1 MSENSSERSQQVLLY
16 PEQELKT
23 ALGRLDVD
31 SVDGQEG
38 WVLGKLYELTI
49 EIGTCGGQMPMPAG
63 AMPTPAELERAE
75 SRTLT
80 HFLRE
85 QTACDEARK
94 TLENFDLQGPP
105 AEVRSRIRSIVPKA
119 ADAYRAALHDARR
132 VHGEYRDHVIFSAGG
147 ITLPFEE
154 AMNWWD
160 HRLTAIREAIVHLSL
175 LDHLAETKSSLLDD
189 VQKALRDVKE
199 ASTDLETQRASLKD
213 LRAQEASRNLSTH
226 FETLAR
232 NERWKG
238 AALRVLSVAA
248 LAAAMAIAWTA
259 GVSKESLA
267 SWTELSRHLAL
278 TLLLAGGAAYGAKL
292 ASSHYT
298 FGQWARS
305 IQVQLDSFEG
315 FIGVVEEQGA
325 RDRMREEFGRR
336 VLGAPPQATDDGSTG
351 LTAGELLQVLASTR
365 APSSPASK
373 GS

>member
-1 MSENSSERSQQVLLY
+1 MSENSEARSQQVLLY
-16 PEQELKT
+16 PEQELRA
-23 ALGRLDVD
+23 ALDRLDAD
-31 SVDGQEG
+31 FVDGQEA
-38 WVLGKLYELTI
+38 WVLGKLYELTL
-49 EIGTCGGQMPMPAG
+49 EIGTSGGQVTMPAG
-63 AMPTPAELERAE
+63 AVPSTAELKKFE

-80 HFLRE
+80 HLLRE
-85 QTACDEARK
+85 QPACDEARK
-94 TLENFDLQGPP
+94 ALENLDLQGSP
-105 AEVRSRIRSIVPKA
+105 ADIRSQIRSIVPRA
-119 ADAYRAALHDARR
+119 ADAYRTALHEARR
-132 VHGEYRDHVIFSAGG
+132 VHGENRDHVIFSAGG
-147 ITLPFEE
+147 TVLPFEE
-154 AMNWWD
+154 TMNWWD
-160 HRLTAIREAIVHLSL
+160 HRLTAVREAIVHLSL
-175 LDHLAETKSSLLDD
+175 LDRLAETKASLLDEI
-189 VQKALRDVKE
+189 QQALKDVKE
-199 ASTDLETQRASLKD
+199 ASTDLETQRTSLKD

-248 LAAAMAIAWTA
+248 LLAAMGIAWTA
-259 GVSKESLA
+259 GVSKESLG

-315 FIGVVEEQGA
+315 FIGVVEEQSA

-351 LTAGELLQVLASTR
+351 LTAGELLQVLASAR
-365 APSSPASK
+365 ASSSPASK